1 MSYSLSGSKRARI
14 QPTVQPQQTYNGMIS
29 TRTGMQAS
37 DGNVYYDTNLAVSLS
52 RDTGALDAGAAH
64 GLNAQ
69 FSNQRD
75 KQPLVGA
82 TQSYLIG
89 LVRGAVTTN
98 NIPLFIP
105 VLRKEIGSSPF
116 PIEEG
121 PIRAYE
127 TDLQPGLSL
136 TWTGPVYGTDDNNG
150 PVQGISPAID
160 ARFLSWPTY
169 GAIPYAVYNTTVDT
183 APGPAGIQVGSK
195 ISSGY
200 IDLGAAAGSTTI
212 EHTNFVSRLNTL
224 FTAADCPAR
233 VATITHTTTSTQV
246 LNFYAVSYIDPVHG
260 GRIYPTVVFDFSLPS
275 PSNAAIQSLSLTR
288 GGILQTCKMFGFI
301 PNTTFTIRPTP
312 LAGPI
317 TNTPAPRAYQ
327 LGFRSTINLSAYK
340 YARWVP
346 EDQTA
351 TFPQPG
357 EFAAGYTGVY
367 FDCYSYQHLLNQVLN
382 PTLVRCIT
390 DEYDAQKIF
399 SEQCLNRQLDN
410 AIRANCF
417 AIQPWDRDV
426 TYGPSTLLSN
436 VSVVHN
442 GYAYI
447 SQFASGGPNPIQEP
461 GTGTAW
467 VSCGQSIWNSWSPTV
482 QYYTGDMVTYNTSAL
497 AFNVYIADA
506 TIPIGVAPTETV
518 NWTFYTNMYRST
530 PPVTGPMILRVN
542 NAVIGTTPP
551 TITFNMASSLFT
563 LNLDSYGF
571 GGTELTNAD
580 DGYRGANVDPNN
592 VITPFQ
598 HVFNSSYNDYA
609 RDSWGL
615 TGVASRFTVPPYS
628 VYRGGNQ
635 CYDERF
641 VFEANDY
648 FHSLFGNWPALR
660 LLYLDPM
667 TKLTTAY
674 VRYLPLASN
683 AGLNVPT
690 PLPVFTPTAVTT
702 GYLPYG
708 RVAGNQVYIYT
719 FPQDYPSIGN
729 MWNPVDAIVVL
740 TGVVPIEDDET
751 MAPTIIGD
759 TAYTKRDQST
769 SSQTEKILAEFIV
782 RHPIINGQQYRNEI
796 LFDPQVRAMVEMRSA
811 SELKQFDYKIKLRLK
826 QSQVYRDLSL
836 NNGGN
841 ANMRFILERKT

>member
-1 MSYSLSGSKRARI
+1 MSRPSKQARFEPYQAYSGL
-14 QPTVQPQQTYNGMIS
+14 IS
-29 TRTGMQAS
+29 TGGATMSR
-37 DGNVYYDTNLAVSLS
+37 DGSAYYDTNLAVSLS
-52 RDTGALDAGAAH
+52 RDTGATDAGAAH
-64 GLNAQ
+64 GLNAE
-69 FSNQRD
+69 FTNQRP
-75 KQPLVGA
+75 KQALVGS
-82 TQSYLIG
+82 TQDYLIG

-105 VLRKEIGSSPF
+105 ALRREVGAAPI

-121 PIRAYE
+121 PIVAYE
-127 TDLQPGLSL
+127 TDLQPGLTL
-136 TWTGPVYGTDDNNG
+136 TWTGPVYGTDDNAG
-150 PVQGISPAID
+150 LVQGISPATD
-160 ARFLSWPTY
+160 AMLLSWPTY
-169 GAIPYAVYNTTVDT
+169 GVIPYAVYNTTVNAAT
-183 APGPAGIQVGSK
+183 PGPAGINVGSK

-200 IDLGAAAGSTTI
+200 INLGAAAGSTTI
-212 EHTNFVSRLNTL
+212 EHEAFVTRLNGL
-224 FTAADCPAR
+224 FIAANCPAR
-233 VATITHTTTSTQV
+233 VATITHTVGSTQV
-246 LNFYAVSYIDPVHG
+246 LSFHAVSYIDPVYG
-260 GRIYPTVVFDFSLPS
+260 GRIYPTVIFDFSLPP
-275 PSNAAIQSLSLTR
+275 PSNAAINSLALNK

-312 LAGPI
+312 LAGPV

-327 LGFRSTINLSAYK
+327 LGFRSTMNLSAYK

-351 TFPQPG
+351 ALPSPG
-357 EFAAGYTGVY
+357 DFISGYTGIY

-390 DEYDAQKIF
+390 DEYDAQKIL

-410 AIRANCF
+410 MIRANCN
-417 AIQPWDRDV
+417 AVLPWDRST

-447 SQFASGGPNPIQEP
+447 SQFASGGPNPPQEP

-497 AFNVYIADA
+497 AFNVYVANA
-506 TIPIGVAPTETV
+506 TAPIGVAPTA
-518 NWTFYTNMYRST
+518 S
-530 PPVTGPMILRVN
+530 VTWSLYANLNRTSPAAAMTLRTN

-551 TITFNMASSLFT
+551 TITFNMANSLFT
-563 LNLDSYGF
+563 LNADSYGF
-571 GGTELTNAD
+571 GGTEPTNAD

-592 VITPFQ
+592 IVTPIQ
-598 HVFNSSYNDYA
+598 QVFNSSYNDYA

-615 TGVASRFTVPPYS
+615 TGVASRFSTPPYS
-628 VYRGGNQ
+628 VSRGGNQ
-635 CYDERF
+635 CYDERM
-641 VFEANDY
+641 VFEGNDY

-660 LLYLDPM
+660 LLYLDPA
-667 TKLTTAY
+667 TKLQTSY

-690 PLPVFTPTAVTT
+690 PLPVFTPTVVSS

-708 RVAGNQVYIYT
+708 RVAGNQIYLYT

-740 TGVVPIEDDET
+740 TGVVPIEDDEI
-751 MAPTIIGD
+751 MGPQIIGD
-759 TAYTKRDQST
+759 TANTTTRSQST
-769 SSQTEKILAEFIV
+769 SAQTLKILAEFIV
-782 RHPIINGQQYRNEI
+782 RHPIVNGQQYRNEI
-796 LFDPQVRAMVEMRSA
+796 VYDPQVRAMVEMRSA
-811 SELKQFDYKIKLRLK
+811 SDLKQFDYQIKLRLK
-826 QSQVYRDLSL
+826 QSQVLRDLSL
-836 NNGGN
+836 NNG
-841 ANMRFILERKT
+841 ASVNMRYVFERKQRQPKPA